1 MVRRINKIQRLI
13 GKATKITGDAIK
25 EGFSTGD
32 KMRWSMENGYR
43 PIDYVALNERC
54 NMSLWDQLIE
64 SLSIDKFCNFND
76 KNEKYLKRL
85 MALNIHEHN
94 ITMKALGTDAAFQ
107 GDGSYIRSDAAS
119 PSYTA
124 KINYTDNYAKRPKT
138 DVTRVSKQT
147 GGDYTNHGQLY
158 YSTDNLFPDDSDLL
172 SGNARD
178 VRWNATDENSILSKT
193 KKMFMQSKINTIIS
207 RFHTDGGIGGGTD
220 KINSSGDSKSKFGKS
235 HGRNLLTKS
244 AEDKGDGG
252 YNINGY
258 NNPYCRVWTHHYQYD
273 RLFKR
278 IRPFYT
284 INNDGSYGDVR
295 RLSDVHK
302 WSNFSHSEDNNGN
315 VTSKMSEENKWGW
328 KAGDNDIVWNKSVLQ
343 DNGFVN
349 ITPKYLGG
357 GESNIHT
364 KQCMF
369 SIENLAWKGYDPYSF
384 EQALSWEQRGPNGGR
399 IMWFPPYGIEFNET
413 TNVNWNNNSFIGRGE
428 DVYTY
433 VNTQRTGTLSFM
445 MVVDHPSV
453 IDYVS
458 WHGGEKEG
466 NRAKDSDLL
475 RFFAGCDEANSENDD
490 SLLSYVRPTP
500 LTDEYL
506 QEVETEELTI
516 DANPVTRET
525 EEKKTTET
533 LEVSF
538 YVFFPNNYSGYYD
551 HMGNT
556 VEAIAYLLSGIGAQK
571 NVGDVNSP
579 QDTKDIPLT
588 MDMLADKDTWMYGNG
603 YEIKNH
609 GGVDNEESHQ
619 RNYIVGTTPNWQ
631 LQKKNSKY
639 HFNGP
644 KWYYRIDGE
653 YEIPK
658 ASEYYVNTYDQ
669 YLLHTSNYKDSD
681 SFGLNSD
688 TEEVRKLFNYGDDEE
703 NKKVL
708 FSLSEIAAALESDK
722 NPSISDNIIKNTAI
736 TQERVDKAKK
746 IFYGESSKTETDD
759 AKTDKT
765 EDDKTE
771 TDNTENRKEGKYR
784 LMGLSIIGYSNSH
797 DKNKGKSVSTKG
809 KSIAQ
814 ERNNNLA
821 DNRGKT
827 IADWLQ
833 SRYSGIFKEGEY
845 TNNITHE
852 SSVKV
857 DASDKTN
864 ASGETAKK
872 WRSAKVTM
880 TFERDVTITLSE
892 ANNNEQAE
900 YIGYT
905 KIKDENQKD
914 CYKDVDG
921 NIWYLSSD
929 GKHFSR
935 KTNKLGNTVARSGN
949 SEGNNN
955 KVNFINSWYEI
966 NAKQYDVFRRQST
979 YPTKVK
985 VNKGGQTKY
994 YINFS
999 SINKLNGE
1007 WKKNINDEYNNL
1019 RYDQEYYFFKQLK
1032 NDAPDV
1038 FDKLM
1043 DKIQYFDPAFHS
1055 TTPEGFNAR
1064 LTFLQQ
1070 CTRQG
1075 NTIGASDR
1083 LAKSANNLAFGRAPY
1098 CVLRLGDFYNQMIVI
1113 DNISINYDPLQWDLN
1128 TEGIGVQP
1136 LLAHVNISFKFIGGG
1151 DMSGP
1156 VRRLQNAMTFNYYA
1170 NTRLYDNRADRPLY
1184 KENYMT
1190 GISELDTANSYAY
1203 TTAIKKKIE

>member
-1 MVRRINKIQRLI
+1 M
-13 GKATKITGDAIK
+13 
-25 EGFSTGD
+25 
-32 KMRWSMENGYR
+32 
-43 PIDYVALNERC
+43 
-54 NMSLWDQLIE
+54 
-64 SLSIDKFCNFND
+64 
-76 KNEKYLKRL
+76 
-85 MALNIHEHN
+85 
-94 ITMKALGTDAAFQ
+94 
-107 GDGSYIRSDAAS
+107 
-119 PSYTA
+119 
-124 KINYTDNYAKRPKT
+124 
-138 DVTRVSKQT
+138 
-147 GGDYTNHGQLY
+147 
-158 YSTDNLFPDDSDLL
+158 
-172 SGNARD
+172 
-178 VRWNATDENSILSKT
+178 
-193 KKMFMQSKINTIIS
+193 
-207 RFHTDGGIGGGTD
+207 
-220 KINSSGDSKSKFGKS
+220 
-235 HGRNLLTKS
+235 
-244 AEDKGDGG
+244 
-252 YNINGY
+252 
-258 NNPYCRVWTHHYQYD
+258 
-273 RLFKR
+273 
-278 IRPFYT
+278 
-284 INNDGSYGDVR
+284 
-295 RLSDVHK
+295 
-302 WSNFSHSEDNNGN
+302 
-315 VTSKMSEENKWGW
+315 
-328 KAGDNDIVWNKSVLQ
+328 
-343 DNGFVN
+343 
-349 ITPKYLGG
+349 
-357 GESNIHT
+357 
-364 KQCMF
+364 
-369 SIENLAWKGYDPYSF
+369 
-384 EQALSWEQRGPNGGR
+384 
-399 IMWFPPYGIEFNET
+399 
-413 TNVNWNNNSFIGRGE
+413 
-428 DVYTY
+428 
-433 VNTQRTGTLSFM
+433 
-445 MVVDHPSV
+445 
-453 IDYVS
+453 
-458 WHGGEKEG
+458 
-466 NRAKDSDLL
+466 
-475 RFFAGCDEANSENDD
+475 
-490 SLLSYVRPTP
+490 
-500 LTDEYL
+500 
-506 QEVETEELTI
+506 
-516 DANPVTRET
+516 
-525 EEKKTTET
+525 
-533 LEVSF
+533 
-538 YVFFPNNYSGYYD
+538 
-551 HMGNT
+551 
-556 VEAIAYLLSGIGAQK
+556 
-571 NVGDVNSP
+571 
-579 QDTKDIPLT
+579 
-588 MDMLADKDTWMYGNG
+588 
-603 YEIKNH
+603 
-609 GGVDNEESHQ
+609 
-619 RNYIVGTTPNWQ
+619 
-631 LQKKNSKY
+631 
-639 HFNGP
+639 
-644 KWYYRIDGE
+644 
-653 YEIPK
+653 
-658 ASEYYVNTYDQ
+658 NTYDQ
-669 YLLHTSNYKDSD
+669 YLLHTSNYKDSG

-736 TQERVDKAKK
+736 TQDRVDKAKK
-746 IFYGESSKTETDD
+746 IFYGESSKTETDNT
-759 AKTDKT
+759 KTDKT
-765 EDDKTE
+765 EGDKTE
-771 TDNTENRKEGKYR
+771 TDKAENRKEGKYR

-797 DKNKGKSVSTKG
+797 DKNKGKSVSSKG

-845 TNNITHE
+845 TNSITHE